1 MGPFFLFFLLA
12 CLFASFCASFFKK
25 IDFYCL
31 HKIVCLCFLHQQ
43 RSFVRCC
50 CRVVVAVVVVS
61 SGSLLKIVTI
71 FCILLLLFECARCLL
86 LLFALCSFASS
97 CVFSHQFSVCPEHA
111 GAASAGKRFRFHCCR
126 YLRRGLKMSLHVK
139 MLKVR

>member
-1 MGPFFLFFLLA
+1 MGPFFLFFFGLFV
-12 CLFASFCASFFKK
+12 CLVLCKFFKK
-25 IDFYCL
+25 IDFHCL

-71 FCILLLLFECARCLL
+71 FCILLLLLECARCLL

-97 CVFSHQFSVCPEHA
+97 CVFSHQFSVFVQRSIRWSSISRKKVQISLLSLSEERLKNV
-111 GAASAGKRFRFHCCR
+111 AAC
-126 YLRRGLKMSLHVK
+126 
-139 MLKVR
+139 